1 MATVANIYRL
11 QQNHQRTLAVL
22 QQENRYKVRLAQEEH
37 HQLSRTIRERL
48 IQSIGHRKNRLM
60 KEKEHLDI
68 ADSNALLLHPS
79 QFSITNPASP
89 GGAQSNRKTRHTRHR
104 LEMDDLGTTI
114 LSADGSHK
122 RKRRAPAEEEN
133 GSPGPGGR
141 FVDPGVASPWKESQ
155 GKMTY
160 HQMTAPA
167 YSVDRLFTEKEL
179 AMNLNTAALA
189 TAHFF
194 AAEKAQA
201 KVSSVRGTATN
212 GQNTDGEDAA
222 GPTHEAD
229 ADEDAAP
236 TVAPEMDRNG
246 NQSFHATRSTRNNNN
261 NNNNGTSALNL
272 LGDLAERSSALPT
285 NLPIILPNTGNI
297 KNGWA
302 PVPPPLRNDD
312 ADDDLARI
320 ASLFDE
326 NSPAPPG
333 YVDEKLVDTLC
344 APFASQAHRKL
355 CNPPPTLA
363 GSTVAVPSAV
373 AAKMSAIPVVVG
385 LGGVAMSAQSSVGGV
400 SDGGGGGG
408 VAMGRNEN
416 GSYVGVG
423 GTTKR
428 SASGAGFV
436 NGEGGKRIRSR

>member
-1 MATVANIYRL
+1 
-11 QQNHQRTLAVL
+11 
-22 QQENRYKVRLAQEEH
+22 
-37 HQLSRTIRERL
+37 
-48 IQSIGHRKNRLM
+48 M

-79 QFSITNPASP
+79 QFSITHPGSP

-104 LEMDDLGTTI
+104 LEMDDLGITI
-114 LSADGSHK
+114 SSADGSYK
-122 RKRRAPAEEEN
+122 RKRRALAEDEN

-141 FVDPGVASPWKESQ
+141 FADPGVSSPWKESQ
-155 GKMTY
+155 GKMIY

-201 KVSSVRGTATN
+201 KASSVKGTTTN
-212 GQNTDGEDAA
+212 GPNTDGEDTA
-222 GPTHEAD
+222 GPAHEAE
-229 ADEDAAP
+229 ADDDGAQA
-236 TVAPEMDRNG
+236 VAPEMDRNG

-285 NLPIILPNTGNI
+285 NLPIILPNMGNI

-333 YVDEKLVDTLC
+333 YVDEKLVDVLC
-344 APFASQAHRKL
+344 APFASQAHRNL

-363 GSTVAVPSAV
+363 GAAVVIPPAA
-373 AAKMSAIPVVVG
+373 AAKLSAAPLVG
-385 LGGVAMSAQSSVGGV
+385 LGGVAMSAESSVGGV
-400 SDGGGGGG
+400 SDAGGGGGG
-408 VAMGRNEN
+408 VAMSRNGN
-416 GSYVGVG
+416 GSSMGL
-423 GTTKR
+423 TTKR

>member
-1 MATVANIYRL
+1 
-11 QQNHQRTLAVL
+11 
-22 QQENRYKVRLAQEEH
+22 
-37 HQLSRTIRERL
+37 
-48 IQSIGHRKNRLM
+48 M

-79 QFSITNPASP
+79 QFSITHPGSP

-104 LEMDDLGTTI
+104 LEMDDLGITI
-114 LSADGSHK
+114 SSADGSYK
-122 RKRRAPAEEEN
+122 RKRRALAEDEN

-141 FVDPGVASPWKESQ
+141 FADPGVSSPWKESQ
-155 GKMTY
+155 GKMIY

-201 KVSSVRGTATN
+201 KASSVKGTTTN
-212 GQNTDGEDAA
+212 GPNTDGEDTA
-222 GPTHEAD
+222 GPAHEAE
-229 ADEDAAP
+229 ADDDGAQA
-236 TVAPEMDRNG
+236 VAPEMDRNG

-285 NLPIILPNTGNI
+285 NLPIILPNMGNI

-333 YVDEKLVDTLC
+333 YVDEKLVDVLC
-344 APFASQAHRKL
+344 APFASQAHRNL

-363 GSTVAVPSAV
+363 GAAVVIPPAA
-373 AAKMSAIPVVVG
+373 AAKLSAAPLVG

-400 SDGGGGGG
+400 SDAGGGGGG
-408 VAMGRNEN
+408 VAMSRNGN
-416 GSYVGVG
+416 GSSMGL
-423 GTTKR
+423 TTKR

>member
-1 MATVANIYRL
+1 
-11 QQNHQRTLAVL
+11 
-22 QQENRYKVRLAQEEH
+22 
-37 HQLSRTIRERL
+37 
-48 IQSIGHRKNRLM
+48 M

-79 QFSITNPASP
+79 QFSITHPGSP

-104 LEMDDLGTTI
+104 LEMDDLGITI
-114 LSADGSHK
+114 SSADGSYK
-122 RKRRAPAEEEN
+122 RKRRALAEDEN

-141 FVDPGVASPWKESQ
+141 FADPGVSSPWKESQ
-155 GKMTY
+155 GKMIY

-201 KVSSVRGTATN
+201 KASSVKGTTTN
-212 GQNTDGEDAA
+212 GPNTDGEDTA
-222 GPTHEAD
+222 GPAHEAE
-229 ADEDAAP
+229 ADDDGAQA
-236 TVAPEMDRNG
+236 VAPEMDRNG

-285 NLPIILPNTGNI
+285 NLPIILPNMGNI

-333 YVDEKLVDTLC
+333 YVDEKLVDVLC
-344 APFASQAHRKL
+344 APFASQAHRNL

-363 GSTVAVPSAV
+363 GAAVVIPPAA
-373 AAKMSAIPVVVG
+373 AAKLSAAPLVG

-400 SDGGGGGG
+400 SDAGGGGG
-408 VAMGRNEN
+408 VVAMSRNGN
-416 GSYVGVG
+416 GSSMGL
-423 GTTKR
+423 TTKR